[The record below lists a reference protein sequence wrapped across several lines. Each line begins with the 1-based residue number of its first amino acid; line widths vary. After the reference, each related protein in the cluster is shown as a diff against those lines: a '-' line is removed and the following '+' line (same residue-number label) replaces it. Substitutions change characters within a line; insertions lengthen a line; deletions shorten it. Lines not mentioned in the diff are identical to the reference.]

1 LIWRRFGRTEWNPVC
16 VQMAGKSDVN
26 QGKRSTSAFVYTKEA
41 IQAVAKRICKSSH
54 WNLKTNQSQT
64 AATLPQ
70 TKPRIQITRTD
81 HIAFASRPFLT
92 RKQGQHND
100 ADTFPKS
107 LQRPGHGTLA
117 LEQSRP
123 YISFHHIRRKDCR
136 VSSGAFL
143 RENDTHAFPHL
154 KESGDTRRL
163 LHILLGVWLVCF
175 WSFFLGTAWALEG
188 LLWGWGGITGS
199 VSNPYPM

>member
-1 LIWRRFGRTEWNPVC
+1 VESRLRADGREERCQSGKTLDFRFRLHQKKPFRLWQSGSVSPP
-16 VQMAGKSDVN
+16 
-26 QGKRSTSAFVYTKEA
+26 
-41 IQAVAKRICKSSH
+41 H

-123 YISFHHIRRKDCR
+123 YILFHHIRRKDCR

-163 LHILLGVWLVCF
+163 LHILLGVWLFCF
-175 WSFFLGTAWALEG
+175 WSFLGTAWALEG
-188 LLWGWGGITGS
+188 LLWGWGRITGS
-199 VSNPYPM
+199 VSYPYPM